1 MVFIV
6 CYCFLHLFLLALNL
20 SPLAVVAVTIILG
33 RTRRWESQNE
43 DQFDEK
49 KKLNS
54 KKNNNHNKSR
64 TPVFPY
70 FAIFNDRCL
79 HSKKFFKLKYSGIV
93 LYLVYT
99 AASKKIDNITTTL
112 VSHDA
117 NPVLFKNAFITQ
129 PKINIFSRVNHLER
143 KNYQVQR
150 ERTQSHDIDV
160 DPISSSEILFGMNNE
175 IVQINQQLEL
185 CPTTPFAHL
194 QLCWIFPS

>member
-1 MVFIV
+1 MGI
-6 CYCFLHLFLLALNL
+6 AKWR
-20 SPLAVVAVTIILG
+20 PI
-33 RTRRWESQNE
+33 RW
-43 DQFDEK
+43 K

-99 AASKKIDNITTTL
+99 AAPKKIDNITTTL

-175 IVQINQQLEL
+175 IDQINQQLEL